1 MRRKVGLGAALALI
15 AVFAFVHPALGIG
28 ISHDDIPRPIVYVP
42 GETYTFRF
50 SASDYGYDV
59 ILSVD
64 GDWAEYATMSEITMP
79 SPGVKEFSVTIDPP
93 DSPDTPGIH
102 MVYVGAMEKKPPG
115 AGVGAIAKVQK
126 AILFKVLF
134 PHKSLSAQLVAS
146 DANAGEASL
155 MQVSVTSETLQTL
168 RAVRALVEVQDLSGN
183 SVGSAQTETVSL
195 QLGETRVLTAPFST
209 TGLRPATYVARAT
222 VSYDENVTSAEDSFR
237 VGTLQVAILNVTKNI
252 TAGAIAPFSI
262 EIESGWNDPIHS
274 LYGELFLLGAQAM
287 KTPTLD
293 TLSPFGKASL
303 NGYVDATA
311 LQPGEYDATVVV
323 HFGENSTAVNSHLE
337 VLAPSRPSAAAGVS
351 TAAVFG
357 AIAVVVIVILAY
369 LLLNRRKGGKR

>member
-1 MRRKVGLGAALALI
+1 MQRKGVMGAALALI
-15 AVFAFVHPALGIG
+15 AVFAFVRPALGIG
-28 ISHDDIPRPIVYVP
+28 ISHDGIPRPIVYVP
-42 GETYTFRF
+42 GDTYTFPF
-50 SASDYGYDV
+50 SVSDYGYDAT
-59 ILSVD
+59 LSVD
-64 GDWAEYATMSEITMP
+64 GDWAQYATMSEITMP
-79 SPGVKEFSVTIDPP
+79 RPGVKEFSVTIDPP

-102 MVYVGAMEKKPPG
+102 IVYVGAMEKKPPG

-126 AILFKVLF
+126 AIMFKVLF
-134 PHKSLSAQLVAS
+134 PHKALSAQLVAS
-146 DANAGEASL
+146 DANVGEASL

-183 SVGSAQTETVSL
+183 TVGSAQTEMVSL

-209 TGLRPATYVARAT
+209 ADLRPATYVALAT
-222 VSYDENVTSAEDSFR
+222 VTYDENVTSAEDSFR

-262 EIESGWNDPIHS
+262 EIESGWNDPIAS

-293 TLSPFGKASL
+293 TLAPFGKASL
-303 NGYVDATA
+303 SGYVDATA
-311 LQPGEYDATVVV
+311 LEPGGYNATIVV
-323 HFGENSTAVNSHLE
+323 HFGENSTAANSNLE
-337 VLAPSRPSAAAGVS
+337 VLAPSKPAAAVGIS
-351 TAAVFG
+351 IATVFG
-357 AIAVVVIVILAY
+357 AFSVVVIVILAY